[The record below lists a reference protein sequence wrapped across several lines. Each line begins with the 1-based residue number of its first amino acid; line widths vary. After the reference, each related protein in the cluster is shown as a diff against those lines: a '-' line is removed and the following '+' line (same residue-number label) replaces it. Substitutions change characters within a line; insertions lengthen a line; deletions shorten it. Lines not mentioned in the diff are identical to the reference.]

1 MYEERGREREREHLS
16 RARANTRVLHI
27 LSSLSFWVTSH
38 KKIFVVKICTH
49 FVRDIIIDCFRL
61 ALKESQLRDEPS
73 RGRRCRSTKNFLG
86 TLGRLGLRFFA
97 SRATTRG
104 VVWTIRIWMRFALGT
119 MMTRRFGRICA
130 WHPSRRRTARGAGS
144 ARKRSV
150 KAHRESVC
158 RTSGADRISAT

>member
-49 FVRDIIIDCFRL
+49 FVRDIIDCFRL
-61 ALKESQLRDEPS
+61 ALKESQLREP
-73 RGRRCRSTKNFLG
+73 RGRRCRSTNFLG

>member
-1 MYEERGREREREHLS
+1 MS

-27 LSSLSFWVTSH
+27 FHLFLLVTSH

-49 FVRDIIIDCFRL
+49 FVRDIIDCFRL
-61 ALKESQLRDEPS
+61 ALKESQLREP
-73 RGRRCRSTKNFLG
+73 RGRRCRSTNFLG